1 MYEFASSL
9 SIDIVS
15 KGYTM
20 TSWGPYMVR
29 QVRLAMQK
37 RMNVRHV
44 SSSTSGGRPKSQHT
58 FLYTDIFPPMM
69 RVLAYSTAAYF
80 AMHLTWLKLKNEEEK
95 RAQTREMTQLRDEV
109 RTSVA

>member
-1 MYEFASSL
+1 
-9 SIDIVS
+9 
-15 KGYTM
+15 
-20 TSWGPYMVR
+20 
-29 QVRLAMQK
+29 
-37 RMNVRHV
+37 
-44 SSSTSGGRPKSQHT
+44 
-58 FLYTDIFPPMM
+58 MM